1 MALAEAASGALVF
14 RPARPEDLVAIVWL
28 FVGDEAGG
36 HGDTLDDAVLPLYEA
51 ALARILA
58 SPNDRLYVAE
68 EEGRVVGTFQLTFI
82 QTLVHRGRLRATVES
97 VHVAGDRRSRG
108 IGAAMIAFA
117 VEEARKAGAG
127 VVQLTSNKRRTQAH
141 RFYERIGF
149 TRSHEGFKMELDDG
163 V

>member
-1 MALAEAASGALVF
+1 MAPAEAASGALVF
-14 RPARPEDLVAIVWL
+14 RPARPEDLVAIVGL

-36 HGDTLDDAVLPLYEA
+36 HGDTLDDAVMPRYEA

-97 VHVAGDRRSRG
+97 VHVAGDRSYN
-108 IGAAMIAFA
+108 F
-117 VEEARKAGAG
+117 V
-127 VVQLTSNKRRTQAH
+127 
-141 RFYERIGF
+141 
-149 TRSHEGFKMELDDG
+149 
-163 V
+163 